1 MNITKII
8 AYAYYGGQNYQVDL
22 PLILDTEIYNNLVLN
37 ADAYNHD
44 WQDLHVTGNPGAIIN
59 TAFGKPV
66 YSGNIPFY
74 FVITSENNWASDD
87 KDDYYRVLSLCG
99 LNVTPINASHWD
111 PPEYHSIYNPADQ
124 IISLT
129 NGIFQDVGN
138 LQWGSGG
145 AIRESASIITQV
157 YARCFLPHF
166 AHIRLSDNRVDV
178 YLSIWPEDIL
188 LNGTFN
194 PAYDD
199 ANTDSGVHIRMYLNN
214 SHTEITRIR
223 IDSQVSFMWPPKT
236 FKSFLGDVTVPD
248 YTTDTD
254 DPDNPYGENGTS
266 GPGGGD
272 GDLPPEGLDEIDPT
286 VIPDVPTLDAADAG
300 FISIYNPSVTDLKAL
315 SNFMWSGAFDLDT
328 YKKLFSDPM
337 ESIIGLAIVPV
348 APTISGSKNVMFG
361 TIDSGV
367 NMPTVGSQYVKLD
380 CGSVNIKK
388 YVGSFLDAAPYVKIS
403 IYLPYIGFRELS
415 PDDLMGGSI
424 NVQYIIDV
432 LSGACA
438 CFIAH
443 STKGVLYTYNG
454 SCISNIPLTAA
465 NFSGAIQNAITAV
478 VSAAGV
484 VAGAVTGAA
493 PLTAMSASSL
503 INSAANT
510 ACNSKPQIQRS
521 GNLGG
526 SAGIMSVQK
535 PFIVIERPKI
545 SVPNHVQNYIGQTSN
560 ITANLGGLS
569 GFTIV
574 EYCHIEG
581 VPCTTEEL
589 MEIESLLKGG
599 VIL

>member
-22 PLILDTEIYNNLVLN
+22 PLLLDTEIYNNLIAN
-37 ADAYNHD
+37 SSAYNHD
-44 WQDLHVTGNPGAIIN
+44 WQNLHVTGNPGSIIN
-59 TAFGKPV
+59 TAFGKKV

-74 FVITSENNWASDD
+74 CVITSENHWASLD
-87 KDDYYRVLSLCG
+87 KDDFYRVLSLCG
-99 LNVTPINASHWD
+99 LNVNTINASHWT
-111 PPEYHSIYNPADQ
+111 PTPSGSIYNDADQ

-129 NGIFQDVGN
+129 NEIFADVGN
-138 LQWGSGG
+138 NQWGAGG
-145 AIRESASIITQV
+145 AITESAALITHV
-157 YARCFLPHF
+157 YARSFIPQF
-166 AHIRLSDNRVDV
+166 ADINISGNKVNV
-178 YLSIWPEDIL
+178 YLTIWPEDIL
-188 LNGTFN
+188 LNGAFN
-194 PAYDD
+194 PAYDE
-199 ANTDSGVHIRMYLNN
+199 ATTVSGVEIQMWLSND
-214 SHTEITRIR
+214 HTEITRIK
-223 IDSQVSFMWPPKT
+223 ISSSGFSWDPYT
-236 FKSFLGDVTVPD
+236 FKLFLGDVTVPD
-248 YTTDTD
+248 YTTDQD
-254 DPDNPYGENGTS
+254 DPDNPYGDDGTS

-272 GDLPPEGLDEIDPT
+272 GDLPPEDLDGIDPT
-286 VIPDVPTLDAADAG
+286 QIPDVPTLDAADAG
-300 FISIYNPSVTDLKAL
+300 FISIYNPSVAQLKAL
-315 SNFMWSGAFDLDT
+315 SSFMWSGAFDLDT

-443 STKGVLYTYNG
+443 SVKGVLYTYNG

-535 PFIVIERPKI
+535 PFIVIERPKV
-545 SVPNHVQNYIGQTSN
+545 SVPNKVQNYIGQTSN
-560 ITANLGGLS
+560 ITANLGGIS
-569 GFTIV
+569 GYTIV

-589 MEIESLLKGG
+589 TEIESLLKQG

>member
-1 MNITKII
+1 
-8 AYAYYGGQNYQVDL
+8 
-22 PLILDTEIYNNLVLN
+22 
-37 ADAYNHD
+37 
-44 WQDLHVTGNPGAIIN
+44 
-59 TAFGKPV
+59 
-66 YSGNIPFY
+66 
-74 FVITSENNWASDD
+74 
-87 KDDYYRVLSLCG
+87 
-99 LNVTPINASHWD
+99 
-111 PPEYHSIYNPADQ
+111 
-124 IISLT
+124 
-129 NGIFQDVGN
+129 
-138 LQWGSGG
+138 
-145 AIRESASIITQV
+145 
-157 YARCFLPHF
+157 
-166 AHIRLSDNRVDV
+166 
-178 YLSIWPEDIL
+178 
-188 LNGTFN
+188 
-194 PAYDD
+194 
-199 ANTDSGVHIRMYLNN
+199 
-214 SHTEITRIR
+214 
-223 IDSQVSFMWPPKT
+223 
-236 FKSFLGDVTVPD
+236 
-248 YTTDTD
+248 
-254 DPDNPYGENGTS
+254 
-266 GPGGGD
+266 
-272 GDLPPEGLDEIDPT
+272 
-286 VIPDVPTLDAADAG
+286 
-300 FISIYNPSVTDLKAL
+300 
-315 SNFMWSGAFDLDT
+315 MWSGAFDLDT

-348 APTISGSKNVMFG
+348 APTVSGSKNVMFG

-589 MEIESLLKGG
+589 MEIEGLLKGG